1 MATTNHMTV
10 TKETTLGDIEQNDRD
25 NYKETVE
32 KNHRIYRFLSV
43 SSAQKFM
50 GQAVDKILKRCGV
63 TVQPGTRGKII
74 EHRMKKNG
82 VEVEHRKYDE
92 DEELYRSGLFI
103 YKHGELVGYA
113 SSPFV
118 SCPEQKF
125 LTPMSIYIQT
135 TETDM

>member
-10 TKETTLGDIEQNDRD
+10 TKETTLGDVEQNDRD
-25 NYKETVE
+25 NFKETVQ
-32 KNHRIYRFLSV
+32 KNHKVYRFPSI

-63 TVQPGTRGKII
+63 KVQSGTRGKII
-74 EHRMKKNG
+74 DHRMKKKG

-92 DEELYRSGLFI
+92 DEELYKSWVFI
-103 YKHGELVGYA
+103 YKHGELVGYV

-118 SCPEQKF
+118 SSLEQKF
-125 LTPMSIYIQT
+125 LTPTSIYIQT